1 MTARRSASSARH
13 GRGGEAVG
21 YWAVAR
27 LQPQHENAGL
37 HLRLNGYEI
46 YYPRVRERRIRH
58 GRRIEARPPLFWG
71 YCFFVVEN
79 GVWYTA
85 RWAIGVCD
93 VIRDGVHPARVPDAV
108 IEEIRAR
115 ERNGLVELPKRVG
128 LKPGDQVRVLRGPF
142 AGHLVIF
149 ADMKPR
155 ERIEV
160 LLQLLGSL
168 QRVELARDTVEIV
181 RS

>member
-58 GRRIEARPPLFWG
+58 GRRIEVRPPLFWG

-115 ERNGLVELPKRVG
+115 ER
-128 LKPGDQVRVLRGPF
+128 
-142 AGHLVIF
+142 
-149 ADMKPR
+149 
-155 ERIEV
+155 IEV